1 MLQQKRTSPNYR
13 ISTTLTAAYLLILG
27 IGTLPIMVVASD
39 KTGVELKTTQQQAGY
54 SIGYEFGTYLAEL
67 KRQGPGVELETVF
80 QGVVD
85 AMTGAQQ
92 RLSPEQMRTVLND
105 LKRLSVQSDKPVT
118 SNISRHK
125 QPARTGRNMD
135 DYAKLNARRDGVVVL
150 PSGVQYEVL
159 KTGSGRQLQ
168 ATDTVIVNYEGT
180 LTNGVVFDSTYKDG
194 KPAHMQLGEV
204 AVPGLKEA
212 LLLMKAGD
220 KWRVVIP
227 PSMGFA
233 NSGNNLLRRR
243 DLIYEIELIAIAT
256 DGQTTS
262 IVPTDKK

>member
-1 MLQQKRTSPNYR
+1 MLQQKRTSPSHR
-13 ISTTLTAAYLLILG
+13 KLAGLTAAYLLILG
-27 IGTLPIMVVASD
+27 IATLPVTVVASD
-39 KTGVELKTTQQQAGY
+39 KTGIELKTTQQQAGY
-54 SIGYEFGTYLAEL
+54 SIGYEFGAYLAEL

-85 AMTGAQQ
+85 AMTGTQQ
-92 RLSPEQMRTVLND
+92 LSPEQMRAVLND
-105 LKRLSVQSDKPVT
+105 LKRLPVTTDKPVT
-118 SNISRHK
+118 SNTARQK
-125 QPARTGRNMD
+125 RPARTGRNMD
-135 DYAKLNARRDGVVVL
+135 DYAKLNARREGVVVL

-194 KPAHMQLGEV
+194 KPAHMQLAEV

-262 IVPTDKK
+262 IAPADKN